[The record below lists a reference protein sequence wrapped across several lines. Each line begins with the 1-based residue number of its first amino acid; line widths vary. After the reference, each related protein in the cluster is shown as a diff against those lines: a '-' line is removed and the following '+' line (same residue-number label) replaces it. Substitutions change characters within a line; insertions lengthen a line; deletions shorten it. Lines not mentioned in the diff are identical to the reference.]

1 MFILSDGDMSASCF
15 SFFMFKNPQGNVTVC
30 GQLGHG
36 DSAAYKAPKRVDS
49 LLGKSVCQVSC
60 GEDFTLCVS
69 GRIRKTFLCFMH
81 GLEIFELFIWFFAL
95 HSIKMI

>member
-1 MFILSDGDMSASCF
+1 M
-15 SFFMFKNPQGNVTVC
+15 C

-49 LLGKSVCQVSC
+49 LLGKPISQVSC

-69 GRIRKTFLCFMH
+69 GLCLLLGCYYHSDLHFSSSDWCSEKTQFD
-81 GLEIFELFIWFFAL
+81 ELKAY
-95 HSIKMI
+95 IKLK